1 MTTKSFSNRALRRTN
16 DTSSRFVRA
25 YPSGYQLVYK
35 EEKHQ
40 NIDTGTKSSGTIDSI
55 GGSKWGSD
63 GNPLW
68 KPCSHTKFISEFGRT
83 AALAFYSHTKDINN
97 ITYDSTF
104 SSSSSPAQV
113 VYTGLS
119 DVGHW
124 SDYMLWLKTEPFST
138 DDLSGLLREAV
149 DGFWDS
155 LNLNFEDSVLLYADA
170 IQLVP
175 LLGTVEKINHTLS
188 RLARW
193 ASKELKRRP
202 FRTVLKAAISADFI
216 KRFVVDTTI
225 ADINMVNDVEKDVLK
240 RLTTL
245 QDRNLSNVLNYKVT
259 KTIDSLYDSVT
270 SHGRVLQNAV
280 MVSESPQQMITRHKT
295 SSLTLNV
302 LAAVRYT
309 EDPNLPAKLI
319 AQRLGLTR
327 PLESAWDLIP
337 FSFVCD
343 YFLKTGDFIHE
354 LSKQVDENDSAVAK
368 IGSISGIWVHEK
380 RSNRIVSNYSGT
392 YTVVEPSFGSPRSL
406 AGQCGIESSSYNR
419 YALGNLW
426 DSGGFFDGQGLWNPR
441 LSSTRSRNLVELF
454 IQHKL

>member
-1 MTTKSFSNRALRRTN
+1 M
-16 DTSSRFVRA
+16 
-25 YPSGYQLVYK
+25 
-35 EEKHQ
+35 
-40 NIDTGTKSSGTIDSI
+40 
-55 GGSKWGSD
+55 
-63 GNPLW
+63 
-68 KPCSHTKFISEFGRT
+68 
-83 AALAFYSHTKDINN
+83 
-97 ITYDSTF
+97 
-104 SSSSSPAQV
+104 
-113 VYTGLS
+113 
-119 DVGHW
+119 
-124 SDYMLWLKTEPFST
+124 
-138 DDLSGLLREAV
+138 
-149 DGFWDS
+149 
-155 LNLNFEDSVLLYADA
+155 
-170 IQLVP
+170 
-175 LLGTVEKINHTLS
+175 
-188 RLARW
+188 
-193 ASKELKRRP
+193 
-202 FRTVLKAAISADFI
+202 ADFI

-245 QDRNLSNVLNYKVT
+245 QNRNLSNVLNYKVT

-392 YTVVEPSFGSPRSL
+392 YTVVEPSFGPPRSL